1 MQSALRFVNRSHRR
15 CRGGESSHPGPGQSL
30 EPVWGPSGEETR
42 ASWASLLA
50 PRQSTDGTF
59 SPLELLVLS
68 TTLMDGVRRIFQF
81 FQGWRK
87 RACWV
92 STGYACA
99 QCCVASVPDSLDDQ
113 VRLDF
118 SQHYLSSSDYCL
130 RIHQPLRVIASPTA
144 QKLQRCRQ
152 LVVVDIEVRTVQLVL
167 PVNSSMDSAPIGR
180 VTLQVERST
189 GRTPGAH
196 RSTKSRLDL
205 HGRGISVAIQAGV
218 VRHRRGTWAVCGVRT
233 MRRSSD

>member
-1 MQSALRFVNRSHRR
+1 MKLLLRRSALRFVNQSHQR

-30 EPVWGPSGEETR
+30 EPVWGPSGEESR

-92 STGYACA
+92 STGYASA
-99 QCCVASVPDSLDDQ
+99 RSFVAMSSVSFQPSCFS
-113 VRLDF
+113 DF
-118 SQHYLSSSDYCL
+118 SLVLSHSGATLMQQFQIRRQRKLLAQMDGTRFSHRAIVHCQRAISVVRVFESQCARQGHTSDS
-130 RIHQPLRVIASPTA
+130 QPPFRQQTVRRSRQVLRVA
-144 QKLQRCRQ
+144 
-152 LVVVDIEVRTVQLVL
+152 
-167 PVNSSMDSAPIGR
+167 
-180 VTLQVERST
+180 
-189 GRTPGAH
+189 
-196 RSTKSRLDL
+196 
-205 HGRGISVAIQAGV
+205 
-218 VRHRRGTWAVCGVRT
+218 
-233 MRRSSD
+233 